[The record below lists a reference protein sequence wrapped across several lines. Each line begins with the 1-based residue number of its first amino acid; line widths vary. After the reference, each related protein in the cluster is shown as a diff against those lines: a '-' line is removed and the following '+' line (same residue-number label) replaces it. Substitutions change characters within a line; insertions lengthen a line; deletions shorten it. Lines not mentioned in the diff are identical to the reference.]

1 MPKSNGR
8 VLLCNGS
15 HHPARASKAPI
26 FRTADRVLGVHSFGT
41 PVMAYDLWGESPLY
55 ENEDLLEGSI
65 PTVTPIEQ
73 VRDEGNCGEVTN
85 RGEEA
90 CECAGKLTKNRRQ
103 SHSRQ
108 ICEATHRNPI
118 QGRCG
123 QASEPNITKPSSFI
137 RIGKS
142 GACAEKAIRLIQGD
156 PPPVSVMQACLQTEP
171 TSVNDAGVR
180 RKSAE
185 AVVLFRRIP
194 ATTGRAEP

>member
-1 MPKSNGR
+1 MTNG
-8 VLLCNGS
+8 VPFPLLE
-15 HHPARASKAPI
+15 A
-26 FRTADRVLGVHSFGT
+26 
-41 PVMAYDLWGESPLY
+41 SPLY
-55 ENEDLLEGSI
+55 ENEDLKEASI

-156 PPPVSVMQACLQTEP
+156 PPHVSVMQACLQTEP